1 MKQDEHELIRRIR
14 NGSTTEYEV
23 LVRRYQSAVYHAIY
37 QVLQQAAEAEELTQE
52 VFVKAWQ
59 SLDGFNLQSRFLSWI
74 YRIAI
79 NTALSHKK
87 KEARFLHP
95 EKMPE
100 QEGQGENPHQ
110 QMVQKER
117 EGLLH
122 EAIAGLKDNYQV
134 VILMHYFE
142 QLSYAEIATELD
154 LPEKK
159 VKSRLFD
166 ARRMLREKLG
176 TQM

>member
-1 MKQDEHELIRRIR
+1 MKRDEKELIRRIR
-14 NGSTTEYEV
+14 EGNTAEYEV
-23 LVRRYQSAVYHAIY
+23 LVRRYQAAVYHAIY
-37 QVLQQAAEAEELTQE
+37 QVVQQAAEAEELTQE
-52 VFVKAWQ
+52 VFVRAWQ
-59 SLDGFNLQSRFLSWI
+59 NLDGFHMQSRFLSWI

-79 NTALSHKK
+79 NTAISHKK

-95 EKMPE
+95 HEMPE
-100 QEGQGENPHQ
+100 EGQGGDNPHQ

-122 EAIAGLKDNYQV
+122 DALAGLGENYRV

-142 QLSYAEIATELD
+142 QLSYAEIATQLD
-154 LPEKK
+154 LPEKT

-166 ARRMLREKLG
+166 ARRILRDKLG
-176 TQM
+176 PRL